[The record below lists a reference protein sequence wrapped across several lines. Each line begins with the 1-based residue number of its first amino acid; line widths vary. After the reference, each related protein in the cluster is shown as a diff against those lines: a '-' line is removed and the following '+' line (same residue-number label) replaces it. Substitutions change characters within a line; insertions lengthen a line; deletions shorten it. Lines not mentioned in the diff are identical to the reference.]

1 MGKSHLHSFLY
12 KVTLHI
18 LGLLFFRVSHLFFFL
33 LIEALYMS
41 GILPFNLEVY
51 QLYLPCEDWTGLSG
65 EEKGRKG
72 ITRLAME

>member
-1 MGKSHLHSFLY
+1 
-12 KVTLHI
+12 
-18 LGLLFFRVSHLFFFL
+18 
-33 LIEALYMS
+33 MS